1 MILNNDAKELISIIK
16 NNGYQ
21 AYAVGGCVRDAL
33 MNREC
38 GDFDIT
44 TSALPNELE
53 DVLDRYNIKYIE
65 TGLKHGTVTAIYN
78 SVPYEITTFRS
89 DGEYRDNRHPD
100 SVTFEKDVKLDLA
113 RRDFTINAIAYND
126 EDGFVDCYGGID
138 DINNKIIRCVGD
150 AQLRFNEDALRI
162 MRAVR
167 FASVLCFN
175 IEQKTKEAMFN
186 NKHLLKNVASERI
199 YKELIKLLLGDNVE
213 NVLIE
218 YREILEEVIPE
229 LKCIGDYSNAVKSI
243 GFIEKKDYMR
253 LTALLLPFDIDESQR
268 ALKHLKVSNDV
279 YNKVTTLIKIH
290 DETILPNKSNIKYWL
305 RTIGIELTYD
315 FINLKK
321 ALNLNLDNKTFEQTK
336 ALIDEII
343 ANNEPYL
350 ISHLKI
356 NGNDLLDLG
365 FEGKS
370 IANELSNLIQL
381 VSTNPEYNDKR
392 KLIEQAKTDLEKI

>member
-126 EDGFVDCYGGID
+126 EDGFVDCFDGIN
-138 DINNKIIRCVGD
+138 DINNKIVRCVGD

-167 FASVLCFN
+167 FASVLCCN
-175 IEQKTKEAMFN
+175 IEQETKEAMFN

-253 LTALLLPFDIDESQR
+253 LTSLLLPFDIDESQR
-268 ALKHLKVSNDV
+268 VLKHLKVSNDV

-305 RTIGIELTYD
+305 RTIGIDLTYD

-321 ALNLNLDNKTFEQTK
+321 ALNLNLDNKAFEQTK

-350 ISHLKI
+350 ISHLMI

-370 IANELSNLIQL
+370 IANELGNLIQL
-381 VSTNPEYNDKR
+381 VSTNPEYNEKR
-392 KLIEQAKTDLEKI
+392 KLIEQAKTDLGKI